1 MIERKNK
8 HKLTKLL
15 AHMPAVAILGPRQVG
30 KTTLAQEI
38 ADGQPSVYL
47 DLENPADLQKL
58 SDASYYFEQHNDKLI
73 IIDEVQRL
81 PDLFQE
87 LRGQIDRN
95 RRNGKKNNQFL
106 LLGSAS
112 NKLLNQSSES
122 LAGRVSYQE
131 LFGLNIIEAGP
142 ENIDNLW
149 LRGGFPDSLLNE
161 DMSFQW
167 RQDFIRTYLERDIP
181 MLGPRIPAQTL
192 QRFWTMLA
200 HNQGQIFN
208 ASQLGRNIDVS
219 GPTANRYLDLMVDLM
234 LVRRLPPWHSNVGKR
249 LVKSPKSYIRDSG
262 LLHHLLNI
270 PTLDG
275 LLGHPVVG
283 SSWEAF
289 VIENILSVANGAQ
302 AYFYRTSAQA
312 EIDLL
317 LDFGGEIWAIEIKRS
332 KAAKVSKGYYNAC
345 EDLKPARKYL
355 VYTGDET
362 YQTRDDIC
370 VTSLLHIMNDIIDYI
385 GKN

>member
-1 MIERKNK
+1 
-8 HKLTKLL
+8 
-15 AHMPAVAILGPRQVG
+15 MPAVAILGPRQVG

-122 LAGRVSYQE
+122 LAGRISYQE

-262 LLHHLLNI
+262 LLHRLLNI

-289 VIENILSVANGAQ
+289 VIENILSVADGAQ

-345 EDLKPARKYL
+345 EDLQPARKYL